1 MKKKFI
7 LFILTP
13 LCIAL
18 GLSLSACQKKTNEK
32 EKLIPFDVFIT
43 GQASGYG
50 LDEGRVFFI
59 PNEEQW
65 SLFLKVHNP
74 YDVIPPVNFEEQG
87 VLIVVDKNHPT
98 GGYTLTIDKLE
109 KSEQGG
115 TDVFVTREVPGA
127 NCMTTMAMT
136 QPFMM
141 VKVPKDQI
149 HEPIQLHIEDKE
161 ITC

>member
-1 MKKKFI
+1 MKKNRA
-7 LFILTP
+7 LFILIP
-13 LCIAL
+13 FVAL
-18 GLSLSACQKKTNEK
+18 GISLSACQKKGAEK
-32 EKLIPFDVFIT
+32 EKAIPFDIFIT

-65 SLFLKVHNP
+65 ALFLKVHNP
-74 YDVIPPVNFEEQG
+74 YDVIPPVNFEKQG

-109 KSEQGG
+109 KSEQG
-115 TDVFVTREVPGA
+115 TEVFVTREVPGTG
-127 NCMTTMAMT
+127 CMTTMTMT

-149 HEPIQLHIEDKE
+149 NEPIQLHIEDKQ